1 MADRTHRFFTGLV
14 AGYAEVAANFFF
26 TLASVP
32 FALHFLP
39 KEEFGLWV
47 LILQISSYFS
57 LLDLGMSSSVARFI
71 ATHKDRMED
80 GEYGNVL
87 RTGHR
92 FFLCQST
99 LVVLL
104 SFFAIWILPSW
115 LAVPSHLLLP
125 FRILIFGQGLTTA
138 IGLSVRM
145 WGSPLSAHQRQ
156 DIVHWTG
163 VANLLTALL
172 VLCLSFWLGAGIY
185 SLLLAS
191 FSGSLCS
198 WFLPW
203 LACCRLGFYPS
214 ASASGAFQWPLFLKM
229 MRFGGDVFTIQ
240 LGNLICSGA
249 PIILIT
255 RTLGLE
261 AAATYSIGIKFLT
274 MGQLIIGRLFNNS
287 APGLTEICVRGDH
300 SRFVSRFH
308 QIISLSA
315 TLAVPTAFALM
326 SANRSFIAAWT
337 SGSIHWPIQCDL
349 LLGPILVASL
359 ISRCFIGAFGIIGN
373 YRPVRYLSLCEG
385 LLFLLVGI
393 PLTLSW
399 GLFGA
404 LLSSLFSHFC
414 ASLIPSWRILRAQLP
429 SSDSRLLNLMLLL
442 LPLAVVQSLFLASF
456 FSSPKAILLSTVL
469 STPLWLFISWHTCLT
484 SAERFEYLNHI
495 SCFYVFEKLRTIKA
509 SIWS

>member
-1 MADRTHRFFTGLV
+1 VADRTRRFFTGLV

-57 LLDLGMSSSVARFI
+57 LLDLGMSSSVARFL
-71 ATHKDRMED
+71 ADHKDRMD
-80 GEYGNVL
+80 GQEYGNIFY
-87 RTGHR
+87 TGHR
-92 FFLCQST
+92 IFLCQG
-99 LVVLL
+99 LFLALL
-104 SFFAIWILPSW
+104 SVFSAWLLPSW
-115 LAVPSHLLLP
+115 LSIPSHLLVP
-125 FRILIFGQGLTTA
+125 FRILIFGQGFTTA
-138 IGLSVRM
+138 VGLSVRI
-145 WGSPLSAHQRQ
+145 WGSPLLAHQRQ
-156 DIVHWTG
+156 DIVHWAG
-163 VANLLTALL
+163 AANLLTALFF
-172 VLCLSFWLGAGIY
+172 LCLSFSLGGGIY
-185 SLLLAS
+185 SLLVAS
-191 FSGSLCS
+191 FAGSFCN
-198 WFLPW
+198 WILPW
-203 LACCRLGFYPS
+203 LACRRLGFYPS
-214 ASASGAFQWPLFLKM
+214 PCIGGTFQKPLFLKM
-229 MRFGGDVFTIQ
+229 MHFGGDVFAIL

-287 APGLTEICVRGDH
+287 APGLTEIYVRGDH
-300 SRFVSRFH
+300 SRFVSRFY

-326 SANRSFIAAWT
+326 SANRSFIAVWT
-337 SGSIHWPIQCDL
+337 SGSIQWPIQCDL
-349 LLGPILVASL
+349 LLGPILVFSL

-399 GLFGA
+399 GLFGV

-429 SSDSRLLNLMLLL
+429 SSDSRRLSLMLSL

-456 FSSPKAILLSTVL
+456 FSSPKAILLITVL
-469 STPLWLFISWHTCLT
+469 STPIWLFIAWHTCLT
-484 SAERFEYLNHI
+484 FAARSEYVHRVICL
-495 SCFYVFEKLRTIKA
+495 FYLRKT
-509 SIWS
+509 